1 MRDGGSRKGRDVD
14 QATALVALAEKD
26 LELVRAAKKLEELP
40 EKHAILELRHK
51 LREIEAIAE
60 KATIYVAQLEAA
72 QKRAEDETATIAAH
86 IAAEQAKVDSGAIS
100 NHKELQ
106 SLSREIDSLS
116 RQKDKKE
123 NEVIAAMEKLETGKA
138 QAAKVAD
145 TVIKG
150 RAKEAQLIERFQTIG
165 GALQHDIETMTK
177 KRAALAKVLDK
188 ALLARYESLRAAK
201 HGLGVGVL
209 HGGQCSACRIELPS
223 ESVLAMHNAGQP
235 IAECP
240 SCKRLLVIDVENGS

>member
-14 QATALVALAEKD
+14 QASALVALSEKD

-40 EKHAILELRHK
+40 EKHAILEIRRK
-51 LREIEAIAE
+51 LRDIEAIDG
-60 KATIYVAQLEAA
+60 KATVYVAQLEAA
-72 QKRAEDETATIAAH
+72 LKRAEDETAMIAAH
-86 IAAEQAKVDSGAIS
+86 ITAEQAKVDSGAIS

-123 NEVIAAMEKLETGKA
+123 NEAIAAMEKLEAGKA
-138 QAAKVAD
+138 QAAKV
-145 TVIKG
+145 TETIQRG
-150 RAKEAQLIERFQTIG
+150 HAKEAQLIEHFQKVG
-165 GALQHDIETMTK
+165 GELQSSIDKMTK
-177 KRAALAKVLDK
+177 QRRTLAKVLDK
-188 ALLARYESLRAAK
+188 ELLARYEMLRASK

-223 ESVLAMHNAGQP
+223 ESVRAMHNAGHR

-240 SCKRLLVIDVENGS
+240 SCKRLLVIDVEHGS